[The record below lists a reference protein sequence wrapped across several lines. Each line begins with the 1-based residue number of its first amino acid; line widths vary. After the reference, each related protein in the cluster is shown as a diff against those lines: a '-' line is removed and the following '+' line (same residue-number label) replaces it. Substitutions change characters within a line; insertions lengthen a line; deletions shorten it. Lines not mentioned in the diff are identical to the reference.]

1 MEYLQLITWDLI
13 VHLAMT
19 WWQFTVV
26 GILIIIGWLINKLGV
41 DQDEELIGF
50 EYNVMPKL
58 RPIPIATAG
67 KGFWGAIWM
76 WLMGT
81 RHWEVADDWAFKI
94 GGEGYIIP
102 QGFQFDG
109 ASIPK
114 FLHTWLSPTGVLL
127 MGGLVHDYAYKYETL
142 LRSGQKETMG
152 VIDQKKA
159 DEIFRDINIE
169 QNGFHFLNNLA
180 YWALRIGGF
189 MAWNG
194 HRKRNCKIEGLNE
207 FNEKKLL
214 GE

>member
-1 MEYLQLITWDLI
+1 MMSFIIDQLI
-13 VHLAMT
+13 T

-94 GGEGYIIP
+94 AGEGYIIP

>member
-1 MEYLQLITWDLI
+1 MEFIIDQLI
-13 VHLAMT
+13 T

-26 GILIIIGWLINKLGV
+26 GILIIIGWGINKLGV
-41 DQDEELIGF
+41 DQDEHIIGF
-50 EYNVMPKL
+50 KYHDMPQLKPL
-58 RPIPIATAG
+58 KIDTAG

-76 WLMGT
+76 WLTGT
-81 RHWEVADDWAFKI
+81 RHWMVAQDWAYEMNGGHFVIPAGFK
-94 GGEGYIIP
+94 
-102 QGFQFDG
+102 FDG

-142 LRSGQKETMG
+142 LRAGKKETMG

-194 HRKRNCKIEGLNE
+194 HRKVNAKIEGL
-207 FNEKKLL
+207 
-214 GE
+214 

>member
-1 MEYLQLITWDLI
+1 MQFVIDML
-13 VHLAMT
+13 VT

-26 GILIIIGWLINKLGV
+26 GVLIIIGWIINRLGV

-50 EYNVMPKL
+50 EYNVMPQL
-58 RPIPIATAG
+58 RPIPIPTAG

-76 WLMGT
+76 WLTGT
-81 RHWEVADDWAFKI
+81 RHWEVADDWAFRI
-94 GGEGYIIP
+94 GGEGFIIP

-194 HRKRNCKIEGLNE
+194 HRKVNAKIEGL
-207 FNEKKLL
+207 
-214 GE
+214 

>member
-1 MEYLQLITWDLI
+1 MMSFIIDQLI
-13 VHLAMT
+13 T

-26 GILIIIGWLINKLGV
+26 GILIIIGWIINKLGV

-58 RPIPIATAG
+58 RPIPIPTAG

>member
-1 MEYLQLITWDLI
+1 MDFIIDQL
-13 VHLAMT
+13 VT

-26 GILIIIGWLINKLGV
+26 GILIIIGWVANKMGI
-41 DQDEELIGF
+41 DCEEEIIGF
-50 EYNVMPKL
+50 KYKEMPHLK
-58 RPIPIATAG
+58 PIRIPTAG

-76 WLMGT
+76 WITGT
-81 RHWEVADDWAFKI
+81 RHWELADSWYYEINGEEYTIPAGFK
-94 GGEGYIIP
+94 
-102 QGFQFDG
+102 FDG

-127 MGGLVHDYAYKYETL
+127 MGGLVHDYAYKYATL
-142 LRSGQKETMG
+142 LKTDGTTMG
-152 VIDQKKA
+152 TINQKKA

-169 QNGFHFLNNLA
+169 QNGFHFLNYLA

-194 HRKRNCKIEGLNE
+194 HRKVNARI
-207 FNEKKLL
+207 

>member
-1 MEYLQLITWDLI
+1 MMSFIIDQLI
-13 VHLAMT
+13 T

-26 GILIIIGWLINKLGV
+26 GVLIIIGWLINKLGV
-41 DQDEELIGF
+41 DQEDEIIGF
-50 EYNVMPKL
+50 KYNVMPKL
-58 RPIPIATAG
+58 RPIPIPTAG

-76 WLMGT
+76 WLLGT
-81 RHWEVADDWAFKI
+81 RHWEVADDWAFEI
-94 GGEGYIIP
+94 NGEGFIIP

-142 LRSGQKETMG
+142 LRSGQRETMG

>member
-1 MEYLQLITWDLI
+1 MMSFIIDQLI
-13 VHLAMT
+13 T

-26 GILIIIGWLINKLGV
+26 GILIIIGWIINRLGV
-41 DQDEELIGF
+41 DQEDEIIGF
-50 EYNVMPKL
+50 KYNVMPKL
-58 RPIPIATAG
+58 RPIPIPTAG

-76 WLMGT
+76 WLLGT
-81 RHWEVADDWAFKI
+81 RHWEVADDWAFEI
-94 GGEGYIIP
+94 NGEGFIIP

-142 LRSGQKETMG
+142 LRSGQRETMG

-207 FNEKKLL
+207 FNESKLL